1 MDNIFCKFEESMNN
15 SESFFGGVV
24 RFTNFRNYLP
34 LQTNIIEL
42 KGSQLLQ
49 ISFKKEN
56 QKSLLIALLKVR

>member
-15 SESFFGGVV
+15 SESFLGVV

-49 ISFKKEN
+49 IRFKKEN

>member
-1 MDNIFCKFEESMNN
+1 MNN
-15 SESFFGGVV
+15 SESFLGVV

-49 ISFKKEN
+49 IRFKKEN